1 MFSGIR
7 SVEKGMGGPEST
19 PLSPGVHMR
28 VASWRL
34 PAGLGSTAHSRVGVL
49 QESKFPRRPTGP
61 CSLASLSIW
70 SPFVT
75 DQTQPE
81 KWS

>member
-1 MFSGIR
+1 M
-7 SVEKGMGGPEST
+7 EGPEST

-28 VASWRL
+28 VASCRL
-34 PAGLGSTAHSRVGVL
+34 PAGVGSAAHSRVRVL

-61 CSLASLSIW
+61 YSLSFLTIG

-75 DQTQPE
+75 DQPPPE